1 MRAKVDP
8 KIVQKK
14 NTVVSSYR
22 FSTNFIWDIRYDKHV
37 VVKKKKKTSD
47 CSNTS
52 NEQTSVF
59 SSIFEVTMNINII
72 WLTFIREMIT
82 RDIRA
87 IDFSVVWHKK

>member
-37 VVKKKKKTSD
+37 VVKKKKK
-47 CSNTS
+47 
-52 NEQTSVF
+52 NERL
-59 SSIFEVTMNINII
+59 FEYLKRTN
-72 WLTFIREMIT
+72 FR
-82 RDIRA
+82 
-87 IDFSVVWHKK
+87 F